1 MLLEVV
7 NFFGGRSMRLLVQQ
21 AAARR
26 PLADVGRVVDRLV
39 RAAAGCWAGIRRPVW
54 LCSWFFG

>member
-39 RAAAGCWAGIRRPVW
+39 RAAAAAGPV
-54 LCSWFFG
+54 SGAA